1 VPQPP
6 GSGTLA
12 EQLADLKRQIA
23 ELSRSSPSF
32 PACRVRPTQDLG
44 LAAGDNQAATNWTP
58 QEDPQDWFTR
68 ASPSYIT
75 IPVTGFY
82 LLNYH
87 CCAAGPGPAERLAC
101 KIQRNSTSVADSIAS
116 DIASYS
122 GGATEGAICNA
133 FRPRIRLDAGD
144 RLYWSTYSS
153 VPATLKQSQ
162 LGVLTEI
169 TVQFISSR

>member
-1 VPQPP
+1 MPQPP

-44 LAAGDNQAATNWTP
+44 LSAGDNLAATNWTP

-87 CCAAGPGPAERLAC
+87 CNASGPSPAERLAC
-101 KIQRNSTSVADSIAS
+101 KIQRNSTSVTDSIAS
-116 DIASYS
+116 DISSYTP
-122 GGATEGAICNA
+122 TEGAICNA
-133 FRPRIRLDAGD
+133 FRARIRLDAGD
-144 RLYWSTYSS
+144 KLYWSTYSS
-153 VPATLKQSQ
+153 VASTLRLTQF
-162 LGVLTEI
+162 GVLTEI
-169 TVQFISSR
+169 TVQFVSSR